1 MAAHQGTA
9 RPKRR
14 LFAASASALLLG
26 ALALTGFPLTAA
38 AQDSA
43 PSGATAPLPPEP
55 AAPMPAGPAAVTPP
69 PAPPQHFGNPEL
81 QALLDGSDEAGLAG
95 ERLLRP
101 DLVRRFYAEHGN
113 EPFWDAHRE
122 QARALLGAVFRAE
135 DQGLDP
141 ASFHAGALSGRAASL
156 SLVARDVLT
165 TDAVLSYTDALA
177 EGAVPPDARPR
188 TEALHAMPIDVVAAV
203 DRAVTAPDPAQ
214 AIAALAP
221 SSPAYAAL
229 RQAYVY
235 YHALAVGVPV
245 PQQPRPAVRDAGYGG
260 YDRYGQEAEDDGYNG
275 YGRARRD
282 AAYPQIGPETAA
294 RRARQLAVG
303 LERLRWLPRYLPPR
317 RITVNTATQ
326 RLQFF
331 EDDRPVFATRV
342 VVGMPTW
349 QTPEFQSQVSDV
361 EFNPPWNVPP
371 SIFRKEIAP
380 KLARDPDYLVRHHMR
395 WRGPTTVQQEAGP
408 HSALGRLKFEISDP
422 YEIYLHDTPEKHL
435 FRLANRMKSHG
446 CIRVEYPQELA
457 ALVLQE
463 SVADVERGIAA
474 RRTTWQPL
482 PAPVSVTIVYQTVAV
497 TPSGA
502 IAFYA
507 DPYHRDAEIWR
518 LLTGLG
524 GMPVAQDNGLDARRG

>member
-9 RPKRR
+9 RPNRR
-14 LFAASASALLLG
+14 LFAASAAALGL
-26 ALALTGFPLTAA
+26 LALVVCPLTAA

-43 PSGATAPLPPEP
+43 PSGATAPLPPDP
-55 AAPMPAGPAAVTPP
+55 AAPMPAAPAVMPQP
-69 PAPPQHFGNPEL
+69 PAPPQNFGDPEL
-81 QALLDGSDEAGLAG
+81 QALLDGSNGAGLAG
-95 ERLLRP
+95 ERLLHP

-113 EPFWDAHRE
+113 EPFWNAHPE

-141 ASFHAGALSGRAASL
+141 ASFHAEALSGRTASL
-156 SLVARDVLT
+156 SPVARDVLT
-165 TDAVLSYTDALA
+165 TDSVLSYADALA
-177 EGAVPPDARPR
+177 EGAVPADARPR

-245 PQQPRPAVRDAGYGG
+245 SRPARPDVRNAGYGRTDR
-260 YDRYGQEAEDDGYNG
+260 YDREAEDDGYDG

-282 AAYPQIGPETAA
+282 AAYPEIGPETAA

-303 LERLRWLPRYLPPR
+303 LERLRWLPRHLPPR
-317 RITVNTATQ
+317 RIAVNTATQ

-331 EDDRPVFATRV
+331 EDGRPVFATRV

-349 QTPEFQSQVSDV
+349 QTPEFQARVSDV

-380 KLARDPDYLVRHHMR
+380 KLARDPDYLARHHMR
-395 WRGPTTVQQEAGP
+395 WRGPMTVQQEAGP

-435 FRLANRMKSHG
+435 FRLTNRMKSHG
-446 CIRVEYPQELA
+446 CIRVEYPRELA
-457 ALVLQE
+457 ALVLRE

-474 RRTTWQPL
+474 GRTTWQPL
-482 PAPVSVTIVYQTVAV
+482 PEPVGVYIVYQTVAV

-524 GMPVAQDNGLDARRG
+524 GMPVAQDNGADARRG

>member
-1 MAAHQGTA
+1 MVAYQGTA
-9 RPKRR
+9 RPNRR
-14 LFAASASALLLG
+14 LFAASAAAFGLLALLVC
-26 ALALTGFPLTAA
+26 PLTAA

-43 PSGATAPLPPEP
+43 PGGPTALLPPDLAAPGP
-55 AAPMPAGPAAVTPP
+55 AAPAPAVQPP
-69 PAPPQHFGNPEL
+69 VPPQNFGNPEL
-81 QALLDGSDEAGLAG
+81 QALLDGSSGASLAG
-95 ERLLRP
+95 ERLLHP

-113 EPFWDAHRE
+113 EPFWNTHPE

-141 ASFHAGALSGRAASL
+141 ASFHAEALSGRTMPL
-156 SLVARDVLT
+156 SPMARDVLR
-165 TDAVLSYTDALA
+165 TDAILSYADALA
-177 EGAVPPDARPR
+177 EGAVPRDARPQ
-188 TEALHAMPIDVVAAV
+188 TEALHPMPIDVVAAV
-203 DRAVTAPDPAQ
+203 DRAIAAPDPAQ
-214 AIAALAP
+214 MITALAP

-245 PQQPRPAVRDAGYGG
+245 SPRERPYVRDAGYGR
-260 YDRYGQEAEDDGYNG
+260 YDRYGQEAEEDGYA
-275 YGRARRD
+275 RTRRD
-282 AAYPQIGPETAA
+282 TGYPEVGPETAA

-303 LERLRWLPRYLPPR
+303 LERLRWLPRHMPSR
-317 RITVNTATQ
+317 HIVVDTVTQ

-331 EDDRPVFATRV
+331 EDDRPVFSTRV

-349 QTPEFQSQVSDV
+349 QTPEFQSRVSDV

-380 KLARDPDYLVRHHMR
+380 KLARDPDYLAQHHMR
-395 WRGPTTVQQEAGP
+395 WRGPMTVQQEAGP

-422 YEIYLHDTPEKHL
+422 YEIYLHDTPEKYLFHL
-435 FRLANRMKSHG
+435 TNRMKSHG
-446 CIRVEYPQELA
+446 CIRVEDPQKLV
-457 ALVLQE
+457 ALVLHE
-463 SVADVERGIAA
+463 SVADVDQRIAA
-474 RRTTWQPL
+474 GRTTWQPL
-482 PAPVSVTIVYQTVAV
+482 PEPVSVYIVYQTVAV

-507 DPYHRDAEIWR
+507 DPYHRDAGVWR

-524 GMPVAQDNGLDARRG
+524 GMPVAQDTGIDARRG